1 MAHSHRMLIVTG
13 ALQARLDTVE
23 ELKRLS
29 LEHVA
34 RSRAE
39 PGCLEHGVAIDANDG
54 LRLVFFERWADR
66 EALTAHFKAPTS
78 REFAAAVG
86 RLAAHAPELAAFE
99 ASEAPLR

>member
-1 MAHSHRMLIVTG
+1 MIIVTG
-13 ALQARLDTVE
+13 AVQARLDTID
-23 ELKRLS
+23 ELRRLS

-66 EALTAHFKAPTS
+66 AALLAHFKVPAS
-78 REFAAAVG
+78 REFAAQAG
-86 RLAAHAPELAAFE
+86 RLAAHPPELASYE
-99 ASEAPLR
+99 ASAIALR